1 MRRRTPYKLRNA
13 RGAPCAAASLVRDA
27 IARLRGD
34 RRGAVALI
42 PAIAATSLMGVA
54 GLTVEVGG
62 WYLLKRNM
70 QAAADAAAMAA
81 GRNLDETG
89 STAGVDAHAK
99 SVTARN
105 GFVHGQNSTT
115 VTVAPDPATGRV
127 SVTVERPSTAIL
139 LRAAGFGGSTRTV
152 RALAVAQVV
161 DAGAAPCVT
170 ALEGSLSVGN
180 NTDIS
185 ASGCALVSNS
195 SSADAFKVGSGGSV
209 ANGSGRI
216 TAANIVTHGGCEGCV
231 EAMGSKLTLTR
242 SPVPTNYAPKLT
254 NPYANLAS
262 WSPPAS
268 AVSNQLCNSMPS
280 TATVAPGC
288 YASMKVKSTAPVDL
302 RPGVYYVRGGDLDV
316 QGTLTCTTCTDAAGV
331 SIVLVGVGNAAP
343 GKVDINAQARI
354 DLNASAQPTQPDL
367 DGVLIYRHA
376 PYATAAQTG
385 KGEIDI
391 NGGANVR
398 LDGAI
403 VAPTSWVTMGGN
415 GATDPKSCNVFVVH
429 SMEFRG
435 NANLSAA
442 GCDFYGTNTAVP
454 RMARLVE

>member
-1 MRRRTPYKLRNA
+1 MRRHTPAHLRSGTGASAAATRA
-13 RGAPCAAASLVRDA
+13 RGAF
-27 IARLRGD
+27 ARLRSD
-34 RRGAVALI
+34 KRGAAAVVT
-42 PAIAATSLMGVA
+42 AIAATSLLGVA
-54 GLTVEVGG
+54 GLVVEVGG

-70 QAAADAAAMAA
+70 QAAADASATAAAL
-81 GRNLDETG
+81 NLDAAK
-89 STAGVDAHAK
+89 STAGVEAHAK

-115 VTVAPDPATGRV
+115 VSVASDLATGRV
-127 SVTVERPSTAIL
+127 SVTVERPSTATL
-139 LRAAGFGGSTRTV
+139 LLAAGFSNSTRTV
-152 RALAVAQVV
+152 RAFAAARVV
-161 DAGAAPCVT
+161 DGGVAPCVT
-170 ALEGSLSVGN
+170 ALEGSVSVGN
-180 NTDIS
+180 NTDIT

-195 SSADAFKVGSGGSV
+195 PAADALKVGSGGSV

-216 TAANIVTHGGCEGCV
+216 TAANIVTHGGCEGCA

-242 SPVPTNYAPKLT
+242 SPVPSTYAPKIA
-254 NPYANLAS
+254 NPYAGLAS
-262 WSPPAS
+262 WSPPVS
-268 AVSNQLCNSMPS
+268 AVSNQLCKSMPS

-288 YASMKVKSTAPVDL
+288 YASMKVKSNAPVDL
-302 RPGVYYVRGGDLDV
+302 LPGVYYIYGGDLDV
-316 QGTLTCTTCTDAAGV
+316 QGTLTCNTCTDAAGV

-343 GKVDINAQARI
+343 GKVDINALARI

-398 LDGAI
+398 LDGAV
-403 VAPTSWVTMGGN
+403 VAPTSWVTMAGN
-415 GATDPKSCNVFVVH
+415 GATDPQSCTIFVVH

-435 NANLSAA
+435 NTNLGVG
-442 GCDFYGTNTAVP
+442 GCDLYGTKTSVP